1 MSTITTGEIVL
12 EPDAQGFADAVA
24 DPPFL
29 SDLPPDKGRSLLD
42 DVQSG
47 DVTRPAVEITDID
60 VAGGPAGR
68 VSVRIV
74 RPPNAPSDL
83 PVVLYLHGGGWVLGS
98 TVTHDRLIRELA
110 VGVPAAVVFPSY
122 SLSPE
127 APYPTAIE
135 QIYDGGAVDRGAG
148 VRQRL
153 RLLAD
158 RDRRRQ
164 CRRQHGYRRQPDGQ
178 GARRTDV
185 RAPTALLPRDERG
198 VRHAVVRAVRR
209 GIPSPP
215 RRYAM
220 VLGPVHDRPGAACG
234 DHRVAPAS
242 NVRRPRRAAAGH
254 RDHCGGRRAPRRR

>member
-1 MSTITTGEIVL
+1 MSTIAIGEIVL
-12 EPDAQGFADAVA
+12 EPDAHGFADAVA
-24 DPPFL
+24 NPPFL
-29 SDLPPDKGRSLLD
+29 FDLPPEKGRAVLD
-42 DVQSG
+42 EVQSG
-47 DVTRPAVEITDID
+47 DVPKPVVEVTDVD
-60 VAGGPAGR
+60 VAGGPTGR

-83 PVVLYLHGGGWVLGS
+83 PVVLYVHGAGWVFGS

-127 APYPTAIE
+127 ARYPTAIE
-135 QIYDGGAVDRGAG
+135 EIYEVARWIAAQGSANGFDSSRIAIAGDSVGGNMATAVSLMAKAR
-148 VRQRL
+148 
-153 RLLAD
+153 
-158 RDRRRQ
+158 
-164 CRRQHGYRRQPDGQ
+164 
-178 GARRTDV
+178 RRTDV

-215 RRYAM
+215 RRYAV

-254 RDHCGGRRAPRRR
+254 RDHCGGRRAARRR